1 MSRPARYDTRAQTL
15 DIHQLRSWIFELYE
29 PLENERQYIVYD
41 SARGNLLI
49 DIPPFS
55 ARSVRLIEGTGPASL
70 LVATNAARAR
80 EAQKFREALG
90 VRIAVHQ
97 DDTAELGAEA
107 DVLLTDD
114 ELVRP
119 DVRAVRVRAGGE
131 GATVLLLRKAGGV
144 LVCGD
149 LDLASEGAHALL
161 GLEFSAVLSA
171 GRAPMWNAGRDNL
184 ERMQRELPK
193 PRKLFSILI
202 PPPWDRAYKGRLEHQ
217 MVHNET
223 IVPREQTAPR
233 EAAMGETTLVVARQS
248 RDLIERAKRPIPA
261 TPAASAGNGG
271 APADG
276 GSRSASAGGAP
287 PKETKRP
294 KPFAEDWD
302 ATGTER
308 PATTIANAPTDI
320 VPVIGE
326 YRPRPLGERFRRL
339 PIEDLVGS
347 PYVDWSFGAIDLSP
361 AGDEVAFSWNK
372 TGNFE
377 IYSAP
382 IAKETLYQLTT
393 GTERS
398 VSPRWSPDGTQ
409 LAFLRD
415 HGGDERWDIW
425 LVDRA
430 GEQERN
436 LTNEPAVCH
445 RDISWSPDGQR
456 IAMVSNVSGRG
467 FGVSVIDLRSGVQ
480 AALTDGAHDDLQP
493 RWSPDGTRIVFASR
507 RETLRPNME
516 IHVVP
521 ANGGA
526 TTRLDTRQGKD
537 GESRDA
543 SFSPDGRRIAFSTN
557 VRGRYEPALATFEQD
572 RVTRVE
578 YLTQNIHDET
588 EPVWRPDSRGLL
600 FLHSE
605 ESEVSVRRV
614 FAVSHATHPV
624 ADRPGVHASAHVG
637 PDSDLV
643 AYLWTG
649 ARDPWD
655 VWVTGERMVTPKR
668 LTKSLPSTIDPA
680 TLVEPVHVRYPGA
693 DGRQIPALLYVPHAE
708 ALRGSASPPA
718 IVHVHGGP
726 TGQHLRWWDRASQWF
741 ANNGYVVL
749 APNIRGSTGYG
760 REFQEANR
768 GDWGGRDLQDVVK
781 GVDWLAKEG
790 IADAKR
796 IGVYGGSYGGFMTL
810 MVLTQAPDKFA
821 AGVSLVGVVSWK
833 TLYDTTR
840 GDLRDYL
847 ERELGDP
854 AKVPD
859 LYRDRSPLTHVSK
872 IKAPLLVLQGAN
884 DPRVPQS
891 EAKLM
896 TDALKAAGKTFDQHV
911 YEGEG
916 HGFRTRENAID
927 SVRRATE
934 WFDRYLQARA

>member
-1 MSRPARYDTRAQTL
+1 M

-70 LVATNAARAR
+70 LVATNAARAK
-80 EAQKFREALG
+80 EGQKFREALG
-90 VRIAVHQ
+90 VRIAVHK
-97 DDTAELGAEA
+97 DDTAQLGADA
-107 DVLLTDD
+107 DVLLSDD

-119 DVRAVRVRAGGE
+119 DVRAVRVRSGTE

-149 LDLASEGAHALL
+149 LDLASEPARALL
-161 GLEFSAVLSA
+161 ALEFSAVLSSS
-171 GRAPMWNAGRDNL
+171 RAPMWNAGRDNL

-193 PRKLFSILI
+193 PSKLFSILV
-202 PPPWDRAYKGRLEHQ
+202 PPPWDRAYKGRLEDK
-217 MVHNET
+217 MVHNVE
-223 IVPREQTAPR
+223 IVPREDTAPR
-233 EAAMGETTLVVARQS
+233 EAAMGQTTLIVGRQS
-248 RDLIERAKRPIPA
+248 RELIERAKRPVPA
-261 TPAASAGNGG
+261 TPAVAAANG
-271 APADG
+271 
-276 GSRSASAGGAP
+276 GGAP
-287 PKETKRP
+287 PAPTKETKRP

-302 ATGTER
+302 AIGTER

-320 VPVIGE
+320 VPRGGGPGVASGTRVVGE
-326 YRPRPLGERFRRL
+326 YRPRPLGDRFQRL

-382 IAKETLYQLTT
+382 IAKEAIYQLTD

-398 VSPRWSPDGTQ
+398 VSPRWSPDVAQ

-425 LVDRA
+425 LVDRD
-430 GEQERN
+430 GERERN
-436 LTNEPAVCH
+436 LTNEPKVCH
-445 RDISWSPDGQR
+445 RDIAWSPDGQR
-456 IAMVSNVSGRG
+456 IAFVSNVSGKG
-467 FGVSVIDLRSGVQ
+467 FGVSVIDVRSGVKS
-480 AALTDGAHDDLQP
+480 ALTDGSHEDLQP
-493 RWSPDGTRIVFASR
+493 RWSPDGTRIVFTSR
-507 RETLRPNME
+507 RETVRTNME
-516 IHVVP
+516 IQLV
-521 ANGGA
+521 AATGGA

-543 SFSPDGRRIAFSTN
+543 SFSPDGRSIAFTTN
-557 VRGRYEPALATFEQD
+557 VRGRYEPALTTLEQD

-588 EPVWRPDSRGLL
+588 EPVWRPDGRGLL
-600 FLHSE
+600 YLHGE

-614 FAVSHATHPV
+614 FAVSHATHAV

-655 VWVTGERMVTPKR
+655 VWITGERMVAPKR
-668 LTKSLPSTIDPA
+668 LTRSLPSTIDPA
-680 TLVEPVHVRYPGA
+680 VLVEPLHVRYPGA
-693 DGRQIPALLYVPHAE
+693 DGRQIPALLYMPHTE
-708 ALRGSASPPA
+708 ALRGGTPPPA
-718 IVHVHGGP
+718 IVHIHGGP

-768 GDWGGRDLQDVVK
+768 GDWGGKDLQDVVK

-790 IADAKR
+790 IADPKR
-796 IGVYGGSYGGFMTL
+796 IGAYGGSYGGFMTL
-810 MVLTQAPDKFA
+810 MVLTQAPEKWA
-821 AGVSLVGVVSWK
+821 AGVSIVGVVSWK
-833 TLYDTTR
+833 TLHDTTR
-840 GDLRDYL
+840 GDLKDYL

-872 IKAPLLVLQGAN
+872 IKAPLLILQGAN

-896 TDALKAAGKTFDQHV
+896 TDALKAAGKNFDQHV
-911 YEGEG
+911 YEDEG
-916 HGFRTRENAID
+916 HGFRMRANAVD
-927 SVRRATE
+927 SLRRASE